1 MKKNKSI
8 INKIGKKSMLIPAL
22 AMAGLLNVHPGTFP
36 KVQIENTNI
45 TNSISASYDSL
56 NFETELQK
64 FSEEN
69 AFKTLKKILTSELNK
84 VEVNKTQA
92 EVQAEIDELLKR
104 MNHDSLQLALLYK
117 SLEANTI
124 LNSGLCLEDIY
135 KNSNYLTTQIDAQHY
150 LHNMLD
156 RLNLLRLRATK
167 NDLNIIRQKYNDKTL
182 SFSVSNGERD
192 LREETELALSDFKE
206 DINTFIFL
214 GHEPKNGNDNHTIT
228 SEIAM
233 YLQEIEF
240 ATSRVDFN
248 ENDYKNLVSLINKA
262 AEKFPEE
269 IFGKPAMRRALIAA
283 YVSQFSFNEML
294 TNVDY
299 LGYDLNGLI
308 KQEKTY
314 NLHDNQLTR

>member
-206 DINTFIFL
+206 DINTFIFY
-214 GHEPKNGNDNHTIT
+214 PQI
-228 SEIAM
+228 
-233 YLQEIEF
+233 
-240 ATSRVDFN
+240 
-248 ENDYKNLVSLINKA
+248 
-262 AEKFPEE
+262 
-269 IFGKPAMRRALIAA
+269 
-283 YVSQFSFNEML
+283 
-294 TNVDY
+294 
-299 LGYDLNGLI
+299 
-308 KQEKTY
+308 
-314 NLHDNQLTR
+314 